1 MIRQHQK
8 EGGSDIGK
16 NAKKRLIRE
25 FGGDNAHNAR
35 IVDKQKSLRSSY
47 IESKGGAEALHKRH
61 ASCLTAA
68 KPKIRGKITKLNNPY
83 CGSYITDMG
92 GYYFISLT
100 TNKGKQNERQA
111 LKHVTPQ
118 LGGFMFTLNG
128 IRGYVIPQ
136 TGNENFIRSLSV
148 KWGV

>member
-1 MIRQHQK
+1 
-8 EGGSDIGK
+8 
-16 NAKKRLIRE
+16 
-25 FGGDNAHNAR
+25 
-35 IVDKQKSLRSSY
+35 
-47 IESKGGAEALHKRH
+47 
-61 ASCLTAA
+61 
-68 KPKIRGKITKLNNPY
+68 
-83 CGSYITDMG
+83 MG

-100 TNKGKQNERQA
+100 TNKGKANERQA

-128 IRGYVIPQ
+128 VRGYVIPQ